1 MMMTMMTRMRMMKA
15 LKQNWQLYKGSHHLE
30 ERRKVIALYHVID
43 NVFQLTHNK
52 LTKGKAKIVNLFQI
66 LTLEVIFISIRSE
79 QIDCWW
85 YTSIISRACHLIVW
99 SRSDSCNGYYM
110 WIKVFIRSL
119 SCLQV
124 SAMGSPFFLPL
135 QKPISSQNY
144 FNLTITL
151 QPPGVIGILF
161 LYSLSLLNKSL
172 RLQRKQPPTEEILDC

>member
-30 ERRKVIALYHVID
+30 ERRKVIALYYVID

-99 SRSDSCNGYYM
+99 SRSDSRNGYYM
-110 WIKVFIRSL
+110 RIKVFIRSL

-124 SAMGSPFFLPL
+124 SVMGSPFFLPL
-135 QKPISSQNY
+135 QKPIISQNY

-151 QPPGVIGILF
+151 QRVIGILF
-161 LYSLSLLNKSL
+161 LYSLSLINQTL